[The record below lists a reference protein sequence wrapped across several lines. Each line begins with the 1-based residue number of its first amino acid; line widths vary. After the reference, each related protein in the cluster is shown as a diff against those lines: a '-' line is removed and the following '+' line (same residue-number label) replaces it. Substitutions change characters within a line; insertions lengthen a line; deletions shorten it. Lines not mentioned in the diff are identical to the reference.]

1 MCLKR
6 TFHLGVRSIASVVGW
21 LDHHYVR
28 DLKENIDSCYT
39 RILWMVLDSKWKDRK
54 KKLVTNADTYGS
66 LQRVSQRLHQDTT
79 TDNVASLLA
88 GTYTDT
94 MNEWDMSWGTQART
108 DVTQWAREE
117 KLTRTYVDTLRKNT
131 ELDCVNYIVM
141 LGLWTTDA
149 FGGLLTAIDART
161 LQPPEVK

>member
-1 MCLKR
+1 
-6 TFHLGVRSIASVVGW
+6 
-21 LDHHYVR
+21 
-28 DLKENIDSCYT
+28 
-39 RILWMVLDSKWKDRK
+39 MVLDSKWKDRK

-117 KLTRTYVDTLRKNT
+117 KTNQNLCRHTQEKHR
-131 ELDCVNYIVM
+131 
-141 LGLWTTDA
+141 A
-149 FGGLLTAIDART
+149 
-161 LQPPEVK
+161 